1 MTLFYLLFRQEAIVV
16 ARWHVHRELCR
27 AAAWSHGLRDAADI
41 VDLNLALYLF
51 LIDVVDGVVG
61 DDEHALL

>member
-1 MTLFYLLFRQEAIVV
+1 MTPFYLLFRREAIVV

-41 VDLNLALYLF
+41 VDLDLALYLF
-51 LIDVVDGVVG
+51 ASLEAVDNDYDDV
-61 DDEHALL
+61 